1 MSERARSCV
10 AVVLLLSALSVT
22 SAQAFDGA
30 SLAASRVGSGT
41 AVLLALGVA
50 AVALTLFLNPFGAGG
65 FIAFAL
71 TGLGNTAFL
80 VQSSLEDRTERIAGS
95 IVGFVVLIVVA
106 SYRNQERIAE
116 TRAKDLASFRERQ
129 AEAELSRDIPNDR

>member
-1 MSERARSCV
+1 MSERTRSCV
-10 AVVLLLSALSVT
+10 AVAWLLSALSVT

-30 SLAASRVGSGT
+30 SLAAYRVGSGT

-71 TGLGNTAFL
+71 TGLANIAFL
-80 VQSSLEDRTERIAGS
+80 LQSSLEDRTERIAGS

-116 TRAKDLASFRERQ
+116 TQAKDDASFRQRQ
-129 AEAELSRDIPNDR
+129 AEAELSGDIPNDP